1 MVNRY
6 QDVLR
11 RLWVGRCTIFVLDQ
25 EVNEANGQTEPV
37 ERPVVS
43 GEPCRL
49 SFQSGQ
55 AAKALQGAAQIGQG
69 VKLFLSNE
77 VEVPPGSKVVVTQN
91 GAETAYAQSGEP
103 ARYSTHQEISLE
115 LFREWA

>member
-1 MVNRY
+1 MVKRY

-25 EVNEANGQTEPV
+25 EVNKSNGQTETIECPLA
-37 ERPVVS
+37 S

-55 AAKALQGAAQIGQG
+55 AAQTVQGAAQIGQS
-69 VKLFLSNE
+69 VKLFLSSG
-77 VEVPPGSKVVVTQN
+77 VEVPPGSKIVVTQN
-91 GAETAYAQSGEP
+91 GAETAYIQSGEP
-103 ARYSTHQEISLE
+103 ARYSTHQEIPLE
-115 LFREWA
+115 LFRGWA